1 MKLTRNSKIFINYL
15 LGPLL
20 FIWLTWSIYNQI
32 AAQPGLNQAWQQIIH
47 TWGLQKIIL
56 LTATFALMFLNWGL
70 EAYKW
75 MIAVKAVQQIPFMQA
90 FQAIFSGVSFSVTTP
105 NRMGEYLGRLM
116 YVPEGSRLRT
126 ISGTIVGSMSQL
138 IITLLFG
145 LIGLLFLQDRFI
157 SQELID
163 QTWMKVII
171 SGVSLVLTAMLL
183 FYFRISWIV
192 KLAGKLPQIK
202 RIFYLLEALEA
213 LNTAS
218 LLYLLMVSFFRF
230 LVFSLQYYLFFYLFE
245 VNIGIADAFWSVNV
259 SFLVMAVIPT
269 IAIAELAQR
278 GKVIITIAGLYSA
291 NHLGITLA
299 TAAVWLVN
307 LILPAIIGSILILG
321 KRKIVSV

>member
-1 MKLTRNSKIFINYL
+1 MKLTRNSKIFINYF

-20 FIWLTWSIYNQI
+20 FIWLTWSIYQQI

-47 TWGLQKIIL
+47 SWGTQKLIL
-56 LTATFALMFLNWGL
+56 LAVTLALMFLNWGL

-75 MIAVKAVQQIPFMQA
+75 MIAVRSVQQLPFMQA

-116 YVPEGSRLRT
+116 YVQEGSRLRT

-145 LIGLLFLQDRFI
+145 LIGLLFLQDRFVG
-157 SQELID
+157 QGLID
-163 QTWMKVII
+163 QTWMQVII
-171 SGVSLVLTAMLL
+171 SGVSLVLTMMIL
-183 FYFRISWIV
+183 FYFRLSWIV
-192 KLAGKLPQIK
+192 KLAGKIPGSK
-202 RIFYLLEALEA
+202 RFFYLVEALEA
-213 LNTAS
+213 LDTSALFQ
-218 LLYLLMVSFFRF
+218 LLIVSFLRF

-245 VNIGIADAFWSVNV
+245 VNIGVAAAFWSVNV

-278 GKVIITIAGLYSA
+278 GKVIITIVGLYSA

-307 LILPAIIGSILILG
+307 LILPAVIGSILILRR
-321 KRKIVSV
+321 RKIVSV